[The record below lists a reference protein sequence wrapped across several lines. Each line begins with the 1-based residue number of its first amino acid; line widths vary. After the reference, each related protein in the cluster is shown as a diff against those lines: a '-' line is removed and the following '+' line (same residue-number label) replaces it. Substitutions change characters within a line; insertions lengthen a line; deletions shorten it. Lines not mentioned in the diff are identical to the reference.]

1 MAVNAIPVLSPVH
14 KGSRR
19 SEIKCFNVAAREN
32 ASAKSSI
39 WHAFYGPLALAKRRI
54 TPSANIRHLMF
65 IVCNGDIPS

>member
-39 WHAFYGPLALAKRRI
+39 WHAFMARSRSLRGALLLAQTFGI
-54 TPSANIRHLMF
+54 
-65 IVCNGDIPS
+65 